1 MNKKFRQFKWFAAT
15 LMLVA
20 AMVMPSVAWADGS
33 ITPSKPKTGDGS
45 AASPYQI
52 GTAAE
57 LYWFAGLVN
66 GDTNVCNFN
75 ADTNPEGT
83 QQNKAACAVLTA
95 NIVVNSGLVDCNT
108 MLGSLE
114 YDTSGNVTN
123 GSNFVA
129 WTPIGFNYQNY
140 IGTFDGKGYTVS
152 GLYFN
157 DTSKEKV
164 GLFGRVDSG
173 GKISNVGVLD
183 SYFEFKMQGGGICGL
198 NYGEINNCSNGGTV
212 IGNSTGSGAGGVCGM
227 NYGTV
232 KDCKNTGSVSG
243 TVTCIG
249 GVCGAFYSGSIENC
263 LNEGTVSGTGDT
275 SNSSYGGV
283 CGRAFGGVIKL
294 SSNTA
299 SVSGLNVV
307 GGVCGSNQGAT
318 LEDCY
323 NTGAVIGTA
332 LSSFGGVCGSNSTGS
347 IKNCYNTGAVSGN
360 NKVGGVC
367 GDNSSIITNCYYISG
382 TATGGI
388 NGADVEGSAEVKTQ
402 KQFGSGE
409 VCYLLNGSRSEGTEE
424 NPLAWYQNI
433 SPSSRDLYPV
443 LTGTGTNTVYQVKIL
458 CGGTDDVGKAYS
470 NTNKD
475 ITVEHIL
482 IGPAVFNSGKKIYS
496 KICQREGCGKT
507 LYYADAAGTIKA
519 TPNAEETAF
528 AVASYTLADAT
539 AYNSEAEFTVTSLA
553 YKRKFYDDKWMAVYV
568 PFAIDCSKLES
579 DYEMATIN
587 NFHEYEQEDGTYKV
601 VLEVKRVTNGG
612 TIPALTPCLMRMKT
626 APEAEVEKTLT
637 FENAAFSAAADKSI
651 DCSSVTRYYQFSG
664 TLNGKKGLIAG
675 TDFVLNAGKLNNT
688 SENTVLPAQ
697 RWYLSATDRNS
708 TSVEPATMLRS
719 ISINVIGDG
728 EATGIEDIHVNTESG
743 ADASGST
750 GIYDLQG
757 RKINSEP
764 TKGMY
769 IKNGKK
775 YIK

>member
-1 MNKKFRQFKWFAAT
+1 MNKKITQFKWLAA
-15 LMLVA
+15 LLLLVA
-20 AMVMPSVAWADGS
+20 AMVMPSVAWAQ
-33 ITPSKPKTGDGS
+33 ITPEQPQEG
-45 AASPYQI
+45 I
-52 GTAAE
+52 GTKDNPYKISSAE
-57 LYWFAGLVN
+57 QLYWFAGLVN
-66 GDTNVCNFN
+66 GDASVCNYDEN
-75 ADTNPEGT
+75 ANPSGT

-95 NIVVNSGLVDCNT
+95 NIVVNSGLGKT
-108 MLGSLE
+108 LLESLE
-114 YDTSGNVTN
+114 YDASGNVTN

-129 WTPIGFNYQNY
+129 WTPIGFNYQY
-140 IGTFDGKGYTVS
+140 YTGTFDGQGHTVS
-152 GLYFN
+152 GMYFN
-157 DTSKEKV
+157 DTSKEMV
-164 GLFGRVDSG
+164 GLFGYVDSD

-183 SYFEFKMQGGGICGL
+183 SYFQFRMQGGGICGL

-212 IGNSTGSGAGGVCGM
+212 IGNSGSGAGGVCGM

-299 SVSGLNVV
+299 SVSGLNGV

-323 NTGAVIGTA
+323 NTGAVIGTS
-332 LSSFGGVCGSNSTGS
+332 LNSFGGVCGENSSGCT
-347 IKNCYNTGAVSGN
+347 IKNCYNTGAVSGKN
-360 NKVGGVC
+360 SVGRVC
-367 GDNSSIITNCYYISG
+367 GKNSGTITNCYYLSG

-388 NGADVEGSAEVKTQ
+388 NGADVAGLAEVKTQ

-458 CGGTDDVGKAYS
+458 CGGTDDMGKAYS

-475 ITVEHIL
+475 ITVGHIL

-568 PFAIDCSKLES
+568 PFAIDCSKLET

-587 NFHEYEQEDGTYKV
+587 NFHEYEQEDGTYNV
-601 VLEVKRVTNGG
+601 VLEVKRVTKGG
-612 TIPALTPCLMRMKT
+612 TIPALTPCVMRLKT
-626 APEAEVEKTLT
+626 APAAEVEKTLT
-637 FENAAFSAAADKSI
+637 FENAEFSAAADKSI
-651 DCSSVTRYYQFSG
+651 DCSSVTRYYKFSG
-664 TLNGKKGLIAG
+664 SLNGKTGLTPA
-675 TDFVLNAGKLNNT
+675 TDFVLNAGKLYKT
-688 SENTVLPAQ
+688 SESTVLPAQ
-697 RWYLSATDRNS
+697 RWYLSATDRPS
-708 TSVEPATMLRS
+708 TPVETASMLRS

-769 IKNGKK
+769 IKHGKK